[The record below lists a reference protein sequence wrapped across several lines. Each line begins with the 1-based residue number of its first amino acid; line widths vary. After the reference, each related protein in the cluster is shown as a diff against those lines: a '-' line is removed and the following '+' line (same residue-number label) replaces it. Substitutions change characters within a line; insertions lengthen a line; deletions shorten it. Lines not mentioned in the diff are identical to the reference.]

1 MEVRLYVEKQKM
13 AKKKEGCDAGGKG
26 SVSFLPKLSSGAH
39 MGVKGNLHIRCI
51 KKLRE
56 KSLSRVG
63 VVV

>member
-1 MEVRLYVEKQKM
+1 M

-26 SVSFLPKLSSGAH
+26 SVSLLQKLSSGAH

-56 KSLSRVG
+56 KSLRRVG
-63 VVV
+63 VVE